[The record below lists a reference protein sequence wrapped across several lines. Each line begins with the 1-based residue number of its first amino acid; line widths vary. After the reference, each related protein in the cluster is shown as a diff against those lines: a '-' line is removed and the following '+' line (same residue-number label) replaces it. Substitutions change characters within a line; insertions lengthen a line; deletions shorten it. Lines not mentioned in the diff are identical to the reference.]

1 MSNSVYDT
9 PNNTIEVNRHI
20 LTILVD
26 NEPGVLARVIGM
38 FSGRGYNIDSLNVAE
53 VNNQHLSRITIV
65 THGTTEVVAQIQSQL
80 MRIVPVHSVT
90 NLGNENSS
98 VEAEVA
104 LVYFFTTNVSGQL
117 QVQKEFFVKPKLCP
131 EHYDK
136 YLLDLPK
143 KQTKILPSYDYVVVT
158 AKFSCVLSF
167 NIRSILLY
175 QNPRKIW
182 IVAPPKVKFSFL

>member
-1 MSNSVYDT
+1 MNKSVYDA
-9 PNNTIEVNRHI
+9 PNKNQDVNRHI

-65 THGTTEVVAQIQSQL
+65 THGTNEVINQIQSQI

-90 NLGNENSS
+90 NLDKEDSS

-104 LVYFFTTNVSGQL
+104 LVYMHVNEKNKKNAL
-117 QVQKEFFVKPKLCP
+117 QIC
-131 EHYDK
+131 
-136 YLLDLPK
+136 DL
-143 KQTKILPSYDYVVVT
+143 YR
-158 AKFSCVLSF
+158 A
-167 NIRSILLY
+167 
-175 QNPRKIW
+175 RKIENENSSTIFEIAGTSERINTFIRDISNVTDIE
-182 IVAPPKVKFSFL
+182 IVRSGPVAISTLNKKKED

>member
-9 PNNTIEVNRHI
+9 PNNMIEINRHI

-65 THGTTEVVAQIQSQL
+65 THGTTEVVEQIQSQL

-90 NLGNENSS
+90 NLDNENSS

-104 LVYFFTTNVSGQL
+104 LVYFFVTSENKKKAFQI
-117 QVQKEFFVKPKLCP
+117 C
-131 EHYDK
+131 
-136 YLLDLPK
+136 DL
-143 KQTKILPSYDYVVVT
+143 YR
-158 AKFSCVLSF
+158 A
-167 NIRSILLY
+167 
-175 QNPRKIW
+175 RKIDNENNSIIFEIAGTSERIDTFINNISKVTSIE
-182 IVAPPKVKFSFL
+182 IVRSGPVAISSVNKNQEE